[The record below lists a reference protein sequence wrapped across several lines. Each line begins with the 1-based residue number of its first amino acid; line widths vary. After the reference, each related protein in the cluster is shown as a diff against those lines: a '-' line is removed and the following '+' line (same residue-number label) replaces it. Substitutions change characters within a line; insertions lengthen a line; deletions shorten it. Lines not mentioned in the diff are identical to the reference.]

1 MTDPERVSEAHF
13 RRERAI
19 ASARRFISRF
29 QAPKLCRSDVVAL
42 LRRRREP
49 LPENELIGIADEAL
63 QQWMSSEERRV
74 NRALLRRARQR

>member
-1 MTDPERVSEAHF
+1 
-13 RRERAI
+13 
-19 ASARRFISRF
+19 
-29 QAPKLCRSDVVAL
+29 VAL